1 MIKLNLKIGT
11 KISLIMVGF
20 IILTVSM
27 ALIGRVIIKKFQIAA
42 SSHIPTLSYYEG
54 FLNGSRIALLKFSN
68 NNMYN
73 DTLVTDRSEIDFQ
86 NLLLFHWVKNMKLR
100 FEPNQEVNFDYKEV
114 QKRVITYVIKTNQVC
129 DLIAELTVVRRSNLN
144 TLKKMQTYA
153 NDGRHVEFSKQLAKV
168 IEMEYTM
175 LLSKNNKIIEP
186 IEENIQNL
194 KLQLQKNSDTE
205 LLGLL
210 SFYEKGII
218 HINELSGK
226 IPDGLGQSENAFS
239 DAWWMYVSGMKA
251 AILMSMG
258 DMEKKINTYYN
269 VIVLLI
275 LVIGLFFT
283 YSIVKSI
290 NRGVKE
296 NFAVIESVASGNLNV
311 HIKEQTLNR
320 TDEFGLLSKILQQMI
335 DRLKSTISQ
344 IAISANEVNVSAG
357 QLRESSENI
366 STGSNHQASSLEE
379 ISSSMEE
386 MVSNITQN
394 TDNANQARKMA
405 EAVSSKIVLVNEASA
420 RSIGSIKEIT
430 NKITVIN
437 DIAFQTNL
445 LALNA
450 AVEAARAGEYGKGF
464 SVVAAE
470 VKKLAERS
478 RIAADEIQ
486 IISQNSVKVSTQASA
501 LLSDIIPDIESTTNI
516 VQDIAAASNEQK
528 SGSEQINSSIQQ
540 LNELTQQYA
549 STSIALSE
557 KSETLDQMSSDLKAQ
572 LSNFQL

>member
-20 IILTVSM
+20 IVLTVSM

-68 NNMYN
+68 NNMYT
-73 DTLVTDRSEIDFQ
+73 DTIVTDRSELDFQ

-100 FEPNQEVNFDYKEV
+100 FEPNQEVNFDYKEA

-144 TLKKMQTYA
+144 TLKKMQTFL
-153 NDGRHVEFSKQLAKV
+153 NDGRHAEFSKQLAKV
-168 IEMEYTM
+168 IEMEYIM
-175 LLSKNNKIIEP
+175 LLSKNNKIVEP

-194 KLQLQKNSDTE
+194 KLQLQKNKDTE

-218 HINELSGK
+218 HINELSSK

-239 DAWWMYVSGMKA
+239 EAWWTYVSGMKA
-251 AILMSMG
+251 AILMSMS

-275 LVIGLFFT
+275 LVVGLFFT

-296 NFAVIESVASGNLNV
+296 NFAVIESVANGNLNV

-394 TDNANQARKMA
+394 TDNANHARKMA
-405 EAVSSKIVLVNEASA
+405 EALSSKIVLVNEASS

-501 LLSDIIPDIESTTNI
+501 LLSDIIPDIENTTNI
-516 VQDIAAASNEQK
+516 VQDIAAASIEQQ

-557 KSETLDQMSSDLKAQ
+557 KSETLDQMSSDLKEQ
-572 LSNFQL
+572 ISNFQL